1 MRQSVGMSSLSALL
15 HHHPV
20 LYHHHIHY
28 HRLELLARCATISRP
43 CSAPVLVIIDMLVEV
58 LLRLSP
64 RSRRRICRVA
74 VARLRLRRAAHKV
87 PVRSA
92 RGTSSSSR
100 VLAVVESDRPLPVVE
115 SDRSLPVASSSSL
128 ALDADTQT
136 RSCVGVQSRWRIIV
150 NLDRV
155 SS

>member
-1 MRQSVGMSSLSALL
+1 M
-15 HHHPV
+15 
-20 LYHHHIHY
+20 
-28 HRLELLARCATISRP
+28 
-43 CSAPVLVIIDMLVEV
+43 LVDDKLVEV

-115 SDRSLPVASSSSL
+115 SDRPLPVVESDRSLPVASSSSL